1 MVALGMPVDYTSDS
15 FAETLAGGLAR
26 LSALEGPYLVH
37 CTEGKDR
44 AGFTSALLE
53 CLMGATEE
61 EVVADYMVSYANYYG
76 VTKESDSEKYEL
88 IVSNNIAN
96 MLRTIAGLEKGASL
110 EGADLQA
117 GAETYLTSHGMTSEQ
132 VAALRANLA
141 K

>member
-1 MVALGMPVDYTSDS
+1 MDFTADDFKSGLADGLRF
-15 FAETLAGGLAR
+15 FAEN
-26 LSALEGPYLVH
+26 EGPYLVH

-117 GAETYLTSHGMTSEQ
+117 GAKTYLTSHGMTSEQ

>member
-1 MVALGMPVDYTSDS
+1 
-15 FAETLAGGLAR
+15 
-26 LSALEGPYLVH
+26 
-37 CTEGKDR
+37 
-44 AGFTSALLE
+44 
-53 CLMGATEE
+53 MGATEE

-117 GAETYLTSHGMTSEQ
+117 GAETYLTSHGMTDQQ
-132 VAALRANLA
+132 VAALRENLA